1 MTFATSECSF
11 STVSKPMFA
20 RKYSLE
26 SSWRD
31 LQGLHAFAPLRPQY
45 FSKTSSIFW
54 AFSTLEMLKC
64 LKSLIFESS
73 SLVKLVFTDFHEM
86 SNVECRMSRMVRK
99 TPWTPSKV
107 PSAPFWY
114 SPVGRE
120 KGKRKRKNEGQ
131 SDMGENN
138 GAHRNPL
145 CTYWLS
151 RKRALCVT
159 CEQSKTG
166 QSIPRHW

>member
-1 MTFATSECSF
+1 MKFKRLVLGCIEAKFCKLIITT
-11 STVSKPMFA
+11 
-20 RKYSLE
+20 YSLE

-31 LQGLHAFAPLRPQY
+31 LQDLHAFAPLRPQY

-86 SNVECRMSRMVRK
+86 SNVECRMSRIECRMTRMVRK

-145 CTYWLS
+145 CYLLA
-151 RKRALCVT
+151 K
-159 CEQSKTG
+159 
-166 QSIPRHW
+166 